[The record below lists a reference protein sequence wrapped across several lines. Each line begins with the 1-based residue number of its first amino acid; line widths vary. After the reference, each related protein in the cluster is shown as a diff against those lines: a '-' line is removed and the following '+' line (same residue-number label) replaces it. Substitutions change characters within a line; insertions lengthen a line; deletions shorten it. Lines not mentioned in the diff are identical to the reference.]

1 MPEHWTE
8 LLTEEERAEVE
19 RGWPMRNI
27 ARSVAASR
35 ALVAELKK
43 KGRAVI
49 VLDDLPPPYEC
60 DGPCPQHE
68 FLDTLVLTEADMLKE
83 VK

>member
-1 MPEHWTE
+1 MGVTHLNDGWAK
-8 LLTEEERAEVE
+8 REVTSCSDCSDY
-19 RGWPMRNI
+19 RSTI
-27 ARSVAASR
+27 ATLR
-35 ALVAELKK
+35 ALVEELKK
-43 KGRAVI
+43 KGRAVM